1 MKRKNT
7 LKILFNMKETVVH
20 LFDQGIDD
28 GNHSEVYYSTDDFED
43 IQTENRIAARELL
56 DACECTEGDMN
67 PFLKA
72 SLRGLEHLYQGYD
85 EEMILGIKLVVEN
98 QNDTSPLVLAA
109 RYAKLS
115 KRSQAEAFQ
124 RGKEDEK
131 VAKGCT
137 SAPAR
142 PSRQMSRAGGK
153 ASPATLPQRKK
164 SDRKDFCPS
173 APTRKSSSMLS
184 EGSSR
189 RTRSR

>member
-1 MKRKNT
+1 M
-7 LKILFNMKETVVH
+7 FNMKETVVH
-20 LFDQGIDD
+20 SFDQEIDD
-28 GNHSEVYYSTDDFED
+28 DNHCDVYYTSDDFEE
-43 IQTENRIAARELL
+43 IRTENRIAAQELM
-56 DACECTEGDMN
+56 DACEGTEGDMN
-67 PFLKA
+67 QFLKA

-85 EEMILGIKLVVEN
+85 EEMHLGIELVVEN
-98 QNDTSPLVLAA
+98 QLEVSPLVLAA

-115 KRSQAEAFQ
+115 KRSLAEAVQ
-124 RGKEDEK
+124 RAKEDEK

-142 PSRQMSRAGGK
+142 PSRQISRAGGE
-153 ASPATLPQRKK
+153 ASPATLLQRKK

-173 APTRKSSSMLS
+173 APTRKTSSMVS